1 MPKLRTNTTLSKIRK
16 DGRASIIIRA
26 TYSGRVDLYSG
37 YSIKPNLWN
46 ASKQRVKQGVK
57 VDGIPYNIINSS
69 LDNMEDFCIEYVN
82 ATLARDEVP
91 SVEELKRQF
100 NYSYK
105 QCKSDKSN
113 EFYYLFD
120 KFIEERKMSK
130 GWGQDMITVF
140 NRLKLKWQT
149 YNPQMTFDLLSTST
163 MDGFKVEL
171 AKTMYNDA
179 IEKHLSYFKQF
190 VNWARDKNY
199 RINPEYF
206 SYKPKLPKAK
216 KAVRYLTLEELNT
229 IYTLDL
235 SHNEPLDKVRDIFV
249 FQCYTALRYSDVAQ
263 LKREN
268 IKVSE
273 EGDYEIDILTE
284 KDDDRISFRLPQ
296 RAVAIYKKYQD
307 YAYEGDRAFPVIS
320 NQKYNEH
327 LKELGK
333 VAALKGEWI
342 DYEYR
347 LNEKIVIRIPK
358 EDLTSHTARRTF
370 VVSALNEG
378 VSAELISAITSH
390 SVVASMKPYI
400 KANKRGT
407 DIVIDAINKVSGE

>member
-26 TYSGRVDLYSG
+26 TFNGRVDLYSG
-37 YSIKPNLWN
+37 YNIKPNLWN
-46 ASKQRVKQGVK
+46 SSRQRVKQGAK

-82 ATLARDEVP
+82 ATLARNEVP
-91 SVEELKRQF
+91 SVEELKR
-100 NYSYK
+100 
-105 QCKSDKSN
+105 
-113 EFYYLFD
+113 
-120 KFIEERKMSK
+120 KMAK

-140 NRLKLKWQT
+140 NRLKLKLQA
-149 YNPQMTFDLLSTST
+149 YNPKMTFDSLSTST

-190 VNWARDKNY
+190 VDWARDKNY
-199 RINPEYF
+199 RINPEYY

-216 KAVRYLTLEELNT
+216 KDVRYLTLEELNT

-235 SHNEPLDKVRDIFV
+235 SHNEALDKVRDIFV

-268 IKVSE
+268 IKVSKD
-273 EGDYEIDILTE
+273 GNYEIDILTE

-307 YAYEGDRAFPVIS
+307 YAYEEDRAFPVIS
-320 NQKYNEH
+320 NQKYNER
-327 LKELGK
+327 LKELGE
-333 VAALKGEWI
+333 VADLKGEWI

-358 EDLTSHTARRTF
+358 KDLTSHTARRTF

-390 SVVASMKPYI
+390 SVVASMKPYV

-407 DIVIDAINKVSGE
+407 DIVIDAINKVSGD